1 MFPFNFTTKNI
12 PVGRGSIVGRNNIEE
27 FFNHVSTIENFE
39 DRHLVDL
46 APTYEIAAAHLVR
59 LLETKFVNLN
69 PIIQHMFFTLGD
81 MEEGEKKDFV
91 LETLLREF
99 GGIARE
105 ARKVFTKFNM
115 LGSYTNFVSLL
126 EKMDMDRIRFTNNID
141 DGGEIKAPIPCKLL
155 AMNDALENNYAW
167 LVPENLF
174 DESSTPKTN
183 EKGDAKTYV
192 SNILCLVEKSPHP
205 AVEVPPFDNT

>member
-1 MFPFNFTTKNI
+1 MFPFNFTTKDI

-69 PIIQHMFFTLGD
+69 PIIQHMFLTLGD

-99 GGIARE
+99 GGLARE
-105 ARKVFTKFNM
+105 ARKVFAKFNM
-115 LGSYTNFVSLL
+115 LGSHTNFVSLL
-126 EKMDMDRIRFTNNID
+126 EKMDMDRIRYTNID

-192 SNILCLVEKSPHP
+192 SNILCLVEKTPHP
-205 AVEVPPFDNT
+205 AENAPPFDNT

>member
-1 MFPFNFTTKNI
+1 MFPLNFTTKDI

-27 FFNHVSTIENFE
+27 LFNHVSTIENFE

-69 PIIQHMFFTLGD
+69 PIIQHMFFTLSD

-105 ARKVFTKFNM
+105 ARKVFIKYKM
-115 LGSYTNFVSLL
+115 LGSYTNFVSIL
-126 EKMDMDRIRFTNNID
+126 EKMDMERVRYTNNIN
-141 DGGEIKAPIPCKLL
+141 DGGEIKTTIPCKLL
-155 AMNDALENNYAW
+155 GMNDALENNYGW

-174 DESSTPKTN
+174 DEDSKPKNN
-183 EKGDAKTYV
+183 EKGASETHIDKIKCIVEKTPNTYV
-192 SNILCLVEKSPHP
+192 CFISR
-205 AVEVPPFDNT
+205 

>member
-12 PVGRGSIVGRNNIEE
+12 PVGHGSIVGRNNIEE

-99 GGIARE
+99 GGLARE
-105 ARKVFTKFNM
+105 ARKVFAKFNM
-115 LGSYTNFVSLL
+115 LGSPTNFVSLL
-126 EKMDMDRIRFTNNID
+126 EKMDMDRIRYTNNID

-174 DESSTPKTN
+174 DESSKPKTN
-183 EKGDAKTYV
+183 KKGAAETYV
-192 SNILCLVEKSPHP
+192 SNILCMVEKTPHP
-205 AVEVPPFDNT
+205 AENAPSLDNT

>member
-1 MFPFNFTTKNI
+1 MFPFNFTTKDI
-12 PVGRGSIVGRNNIEE
+12 PVGRGSIIGRNNIEE

-99 GGIARE
+99 GGLARE
-105 ARKVFTKFNM
+105 RSEERRVGKECR
-115 LGSYTNFVSLL
+115 L
-126 EKMDMDRIRFTNNID
+126 
-141 DGGEIKAPIPCKLL
+141 
-155 AMNDALENNYAW
+155 
-167 LVPENLF
+167 
-174 DESSTPKTN
+174 
-183 EKGDAKTYV
+183 
-192 SNILCLVEKSPHP
+192 
-205 AVEVPPFDNT
+205 